1 MKMIKL
7 AAVLSIG
14 VALSACGAS
23 DVVTRDAPFEAPQA
37 VAFSHADVAAVA
49 APNIK
54 RTVRTVSIQEN
65 TPKTILPEAI
75 LRQINVAQINVRV
88 PTSLKV
94 SEANRYYPGGD
105 IVWREDPMGNR
116 HAQVS
121 KIMHSAMSAGTAG
134 FDGPVPV
141 ILDVEVVRF
150 HALSEKAR
158 YTVGGVHHMVFKMV
172 LRDARTGEFLS
183 EPRRIESDLE
193 AFGGQQA
200 IAAESRGL
208 TQKVRIS
215 GHLAEVI
222 RQEMT
227 EPDGYKNASLGFYQ
241 LVNRL

>member
-7 AAVLSIG
+7 ACAFGLGAV
-14 VALSACGAS
+14 LSACGAS
-23 DVVTRDAPFEAPQA
+23 EVVTRDAPFEAPAQ
-37 VAFSHADVAAVA
+37 VQFSQTDVAAVA
-49 APNIK
+49 QTGSK
-54 RTVRTVSIQEN
+54 RTVRTMSKAKNQ
-65 TPKTILPEAI
+65 PQTILPEAI

-121 KIMHSAMSAGTAG
+121 KIMHDAMAAGTAG
-134 FDGPVPV
+134 FQGPVPV
-141 ILDVEVVRF
+141 ILDIEVVRF

-172 LRDARTGEFLS
+172 IRDARTGQFLS

-200 IAAESRGL
+200 ISAEARGL